1 MNALH
6 LKCQTLFDGTGL
18 QTRQQ
23 QTLIVENGLLSYVGP
38 TALAPAPQPGDTQVD
53 AGDDFVRDGTCAK
66 YA

>member
-1 MNALH
+1 MTALH

-38 TALAPAPQPGDTQVD
+38 TAQAPRSQARRY
-53 AGDDFVRDGTCAK
+53 AGGCRG
-66 YA
+66 